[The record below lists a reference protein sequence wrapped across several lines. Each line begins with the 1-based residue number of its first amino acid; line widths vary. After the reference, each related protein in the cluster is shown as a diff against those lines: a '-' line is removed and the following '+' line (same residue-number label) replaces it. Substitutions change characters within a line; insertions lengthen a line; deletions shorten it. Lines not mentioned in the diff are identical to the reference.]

1 MNIEKNIKELENIL
15 AQMEKETIS
24 IEQGMELYTNAM
36 ALLRSTQNRLS
47 EIEQKVEQIDSE
59 VAPED

>member
-1 MNIEKNIKELENIL
+1 MNIERNIKELENIL

-59 VAPED
+59 VARDD

>member
-59 VAPED
+59 VARED

>member
-15 AQMEKETIS
+15 AQMEAETIS
-24 IEQGMELYTNAM
+24 IEQGMELYTNAV

>member
-24 IEQGMELYTNAM
+24 IEQGMELYTNAV
-36 ALLRSTQNRLS
+36 ALLRSTLNVVRL
-47 EIEQKVEQIDSE
+47 QKTWH
-59 VAPED
+59 

>member
-24 IEQGMELYTNAM
+24 IEQGMELYTNAV

-59 VAPED
+59 VARED

>member
-24 IEQGMELYTNAM
+24 IEQGMELYTNAV

>member
-1 MNIEKNIKELENIL
+1 MNIEKNIKELEKIL

-24 IEQGMELYTNAM
+24 IEQGMGLYTNAV

-59 VAPED
+59 VPPED